1 MAIIVGTRGR
11 ALTGVQGLRGGS
23 VSKYCLQRSPVPTI
37 VVRPSSKRSKKKMKR
52 QQEIGR
58 AVYSNM
64 LSRAQN
70 VRSSHVR
77 EHSIGDGYDVQAAA
91 GEAEAVQ
98 NAVGTAP
105 PVRKGILRNR
115 GYGGPLVRVTS
126 LNSVSDESD
135 EEGAPAQ
142 PSFALPIGFLAMES
156 APTAE
161 AAMKSPLLQSLGE
174 SWEDSPKSGSRA
186 QSPAPGLKPPTSN
199 TGRKA
204 SSDSALT
211 DNEDDSDDAHPTI
224 IDHRRPSTRS
234 QTPWLNAIL
243 AKPESRPAG
252 ADPARRSVSMDRRG
266 PSRSRSR

>member
-1 MAIIVGTRGR
+1 
-11 ALTGVQGLRGGS
+11 
-23 VSKYCLQRSPVPTI
+23 
-37 VVRPSSKRSKKKMKR
+37 MKR

-77 EHSIGDGYDVQAAA
+77 EHSIGDGYDVQGAE

-105 PVRKGILRNR
+105 AGRKGILRNR
-115 GYGGPLVRVTS
+115 GYGGPLARVTS
-126 LNSVSDESD
+126 RNSVSDESD
-135 EEGAPAQ
+135 EDNTPAQ
-142 PSFALPIGFLAMES
+142 PSFALPIGFLTMES

-174 SWEDSPKSGSRA
+174 NWEDSPKSGSRA
-186 QSPAPGLKPPTSN
+186 QSPAPGLKPTTSAAGN
-199 TGRKA
+199 KA
-204 SSDSALT
+204 PSDSALT

-243 AKPESRPAG
+243 AKPEPRPTG
-252 ADPARRSVSMDRRG
+252 TGPVRRSVSMERRG
-266 PSRSRSR
+266 HSRSRSR